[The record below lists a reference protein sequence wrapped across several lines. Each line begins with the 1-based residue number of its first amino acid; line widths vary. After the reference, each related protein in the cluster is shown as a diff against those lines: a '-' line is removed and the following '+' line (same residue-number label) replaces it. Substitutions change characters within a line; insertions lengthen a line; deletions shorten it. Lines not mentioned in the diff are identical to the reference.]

1 MKRRIGAA
9 AGLALA
15 LGASGCA
22 WVPSPPAWIPTW
34 LGGGVLAAAPADP
47 SFGVEVVDGAAVV
60 EFHGRAANFYG
71 RLAHR
76 RFNQI
81 GTFRDDVLREY
92 FRTERAFSDYYADF
106 AQELDDA
113 HVDRNE
119 PSGLE
124 VLEFRFEGP
133 GEARVKVRIAGANG
147 LPLRPGSVDLER
159 EDRWE
164 RVGGTWWIVPGRL

>member
-1 MKRRIGAA
+1 MTRRIAA

-15 LGASGCA
+15 LGAGGCA
-22 WVPSPPAWIPTW
+22 WLPSPNPRNWFGRGDA
-34 LGGGVLAAAPADP
+34 VPADP
-47 SFGVEVVDGAAVV
+47 SFGVEVVEGPAVV

-81 GTFRDDVLREY
+81 GTFRDEVLREY

-106 AQELDDA
+106 AQDLDDA

-119 PSGLE
+119 PTGLE

-133 GEARVKVRIAGANG
+133 GDARVKVRIAGANG
-147 LPLRPGSVDLER
+147 LPLRPGSVELER

-164 RVGGTWWIVPGRL
+164 RVGGTWWIVPGKL

>member
-1 MKRRIGAA
+1 MRRRLAA
-9 AGLALA
+9 AALLALA
-15 LGASGCA
+15 LGAGGCA
-22 WVPSPPAWIPTW
+22 GSGPRSWFRRGPAT
-34 LGGGVLAAAPADP
+34 VPADP
-47 SFGVEVVDGAAVV
+47 SFGVEIVDGPAVV
-60 EFHGRAANFYG
+60 EFHSRASNFYG

-81 GTFRDDVLREY
+81 GTFRDEKLREY

-133 GEARVKVRIAGANG
+133 GDARVKVRIAGANG
-147 LPLRPGSVDLER
+147 QPLRPGSVKLER

-164 RVGGTWWIVPGRL
+164 RVGGSWWIVPGKL

>member
-1 MKRRIGAA
+1 MSPRTAA
-9 AGLALA
+9 VVALALA
-15 LGASGCA
+15 LAGSACAS
-22 WVPSPPAWIPTW
+22 VSPRSW
-34 LGGGVLAAAPADP
+34 LRRGPGEVPADP
-47 SFGVEVVDGAAVV
+47 SFGVEQVDGPAIV
-60 EFHGRAANFYG
+60 EFHGRAASFYG

-81 GTFRDDVLREY
+81 GTFRDDVLREH
-92 FRTERAFSDYYADF
+92 FRSERAFSDYYADF

-119 PSGLE
+119 PTALE

-133 GEARVKVRIAGANG
+133 GDARVKVRIAGANG
-147 LPLRPGSVDLER
+147 QPLRPGSVELDR

-164 RVGGTWWIVPGRL
+164 RVGGTWWIVPGKL

>member
-1 MKRRIGAA
+1 MKVRLRAA
-9 AGLALA
+9 ALALLALA
-15 LGASGCA
+15 ASGCA
-22 WVPSPPAWIPTW
+22 WVGSPRAWFGR
-34 LGGGVLAAAPADP
+34 GGSQVAADP
-47 SFGVEVVDGAAVV
+47 SFGVEVVEGPAVV
-60 EFHGRAANFYG
+60 EFHDRASAFYG

-81 GTFRDDVLREY
+81 GTFRDEALREH

-119 PSGLE
+119 PSSLE

-133 GEARVKVRIAGANG
+133 GDARVKVRIAGANG
-147 LPLRPGSVDLER
+147 RPLRPGSVGLER

-164 RVGGTWWIVPGRL
+164 RVGGTWWIVPGKL